1 MNAFKENITS
11 ADFWLR
17 LVYTL
22 LFALAWQ
29 VVEIL
34 LAAILVLQ
42 IVLRLFTGEPNAQL
56 AGFGNSLSQYAWQM
70 GRYVSGA
77 AEEKPW
83 PFMEWPAEDAEWQP
97 KPAAGPVTVDP
108 VSAGAPVPPV
118 TPVPPTAPV
127 TPSTTAAPVVS
138 PSEIDVVEQPVV
150 PDAVDPVTNVEAQAD
165 LATPAEP
172 ATDITEPEPPIL
184 QPSDIDD
191 SDATPGDGSRLKP

>member
-42 IVLRLFTGEPNAQL
+42 LVIRLFTGEPNTQL

-83 PFMEWPAEDAEWQP
+83 PFMEWPAEDAQWQP

-108 VSAGAPVPPV
+108 VSASAPVP
-118 TPVPPTAPV
+118 
-127 TPSTTAAPVVS
+127 PVVS
-138 PSEIDVVEQPVV
+138 PSESDVVEQPVV
-150 PDAVDPVTNVEAQAD
+150 PDAVDPVVDVEAEAE
-165 LATPAEP
+165 LSAPAER

-191 SDATPGDGSRLKP
+191 PDVTPGDGSRLKP

>member
-42 IVLRLFTGEPNAQL
+42 LVIRLFTGEPNAQL
-56 AGFGNSLSQYAWQM
+56 AGFGNSLSQYVWQM

-83 PFMEWPAEDAEWQP
+83 PFMEWPAEDAQWQP
-97 KPAAGPVTVDP
+97 RPAAGPVIVDP
-108 VSAGAPVPPV
+108 VSASAPV
-118 TPVPPTAPV
+118 
-127 TPSTTAAPVVS
+127 APVVS

-150 PDAVDPVTNVEAQAD
+150 PDAVDPVVDVETEAD
-165 LATPAEP
+165 LATPAEH

-191 SDATPGDGSRLKP
+191 PDATPGDGSRLKP

>member
-29 VVEIL
+29 VVEVL

-83 PFMEWPAEDAEWQP
+83 PFMEWPAEDGEWQP
-97 KPAAGPVTVDP
+97 KPPEGPVTVDP
-108 VSAGAPVPPV
+108 VSDSAVVPPV
-118 TPVPPTAPV
+118 TPVPPAAPV
-127 TPSTTAAPVVS
+127 TPSTPATPAVS
-138 PSEIDVVEQPVV
+138 ETGAVEPPVV
-150 PDAVDPVTNVEAQAD
+150 PDVVDPIVDVEADAD
-165 LATPAEP
+165 LPVPPEHVADTS
-172 ATDITEPEPPIL
+172 EPEPPIL
-184 QPSDIDD
+184 QPSDMDD
-191 SDATPGDGSRLKP
+191 PGAAPGDGSRLKP

>member
-83 PFMEWPAEDAEWQP
+83 PFMEWPDEHAEWQP
-97 KPAAGPVTVDP
+97 RPAQEPVTVDP
-108 VSAGAPVPPV
+108 AHAAPVPP
-118 TPVPPTAPV
+118 
-127 TPSTTAAPVVS
+127 AAPVV
-138 PSEIDVVEQPVV
+138 PDTHAPVADVTPTV
-150 PDAVDPVTNVEAQAD
+150 VDPVEPVPEAEPEVPV
-165 LATPAEP
+165 ATPV
-172 ATDITEPEPPIL
+172 DDVMVPEPPVLGPEDEIND
-184 QPSDIDD
+184 P
-191 SDATPGDGSRLKP
+191 DATSGDGSGLKP